1 MIFLQ
6 PFNHNLVQ
14 PFFAG
19 IEALDDWKY
28 HTLASLFWVLYF
40 VFSLWVACNTT
51 WDKICLI
58 LFLSPFGCKPVRL

>member
-28 HTLASLFWVLYF
+28 HNFF
-40 VFSLWVACNTT
+40 
-51 WDKICLI
+51 
-58 LFLSPFGCKPVRL
+58 P